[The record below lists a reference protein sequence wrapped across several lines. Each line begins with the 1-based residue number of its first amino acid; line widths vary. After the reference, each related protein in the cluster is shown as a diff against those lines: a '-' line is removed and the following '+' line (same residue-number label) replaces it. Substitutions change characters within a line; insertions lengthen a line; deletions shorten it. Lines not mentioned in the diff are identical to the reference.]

1 VGLPL
6 AEEVDQIAAEIGVS
20 GAVQVVV
27 DGTVLTRAY
36 GLANRALGVP
46 NTVETQ
52 FAMASGSKA
61 FTALVVMRLVE
72 QGAAALGSTVRRW
85 LGTDLPLIDDRVTIE
100 QLLSHR
106 SGIGDYLDESLVV
119 DWNAHLL
126 GVPVHSLSSAE
137 EFLPIL
143 EGHPMKFEPGARFDY
158 NNGAFVVLALV
169 AERITGRS
177 LHDLVHEHVCRA
189 AGMQHTAYLRSDE
202 LPGRAAQ
209 GYLDDTG
216 LRTNVLHLPVRG
228 NGDGGAYT
236 TVDDM
241 RAFWHALF
249 DGSIVAPPTVAEMT
263 RPRPGEG
270 ASSLR
275 YGLGFW
281 VHPLSGWVSVHGFD
295 PGVGMVAAHDPRG
308 GGCYTVLCNQSR
320 GAWPTGQR
328 VAAAIESLLGSQ

>member
-20 GAVQVVV
+20 GVVQVVV

-169 AERITGRS
+169 AERITGTS
-177 LHDLVHEHVCRA
+177 FHDLVHEHVCRA

-228 NGDGGAYT
+228 SGDGGIFT
-236 TVDDM
+236 TAADV
-241 RAFWHALF
+241 AALWRSF
-249 DGSIVAPPTVAEMT
+249 LGGGIVSSAWVAEM
-263 RPRPGEG
+263 
-270 ASSLR
+270 LR
-275 YGLGFW
+275 DRSPDAGTQGYGLGFW
-281 VHPLSGWVSVHGFD
+281 LGRGDGTVAMEGCDAGVSFRSWRVRGSGVT
-295 PGVGMVAAHDPRG
+295 A
-308 GGCYTVLCNQSR
+308 TVLANTTD
-320 GAWPTGQR
+320 GAWPL
-328 VAAAIESLLGSQ
+328 AELLAERLA